1 MELLKQYQDEISMDT
16 NIDEINLTDTAY
28 KLPAIKHKWVARLIN
43 AKIKLS
49 SLEKEKISLK
59 EKIVNK
65 LSADT
70 NARLAK
76 INIDKSLS
84 TADEYNKLISSIDLK
99 VEEYKMI
106 ILYLEKVEGIF
117 KNMTYDLKNIIDLN
131 RLETT

>member
-1 MELLKQYQDEISMDT
+1 MELLKQYQDELSIDT

-49 SLEKEKISLK
+49 SLEKEKISLR

-84 TADEYNKLISSIDLK
+84 TADEYNKLINSLDLK

>member
-1 MELLKQYQDEISMDT
+1 MELLKQYQDELSMDT